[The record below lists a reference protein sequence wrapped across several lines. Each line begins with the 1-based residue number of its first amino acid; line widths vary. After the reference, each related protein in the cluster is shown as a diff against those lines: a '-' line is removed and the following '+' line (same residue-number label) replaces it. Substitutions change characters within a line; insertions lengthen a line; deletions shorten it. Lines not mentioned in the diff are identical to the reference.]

1 MKQLIDEYN
10 KVYPKYM
17 ASQVTDHTFNEIS
30 NGSKPNTL
38 HNLTIK
44 GINSYIIPNDI
55 IKDATS
61 IYDKAGSPD
70 VLRKDNDGIILA
82 ELNGTKYI
90 LICELKSS
98 FSSENIVKAK
108 NQIIGAYIKL
118 HSLFSILQ
126 SYNPTEWIIR
136 GIIVSYT
143 PSTNLILDLQRDL
156 ECNIKNQFLF
166 KLQRDKKYL
175 MPGNKCKRFF
185 HPLNIPDILLC
196 HLPVPDKAECFTVDF
211 NNIIA

>member
-1 MKQLIDEYN
+1 MKHLIDEYN

-70 VLRKDNDGIILA
+70 VL
-82 ELNGTKYI
+82 
-90 LICELKSS
+90 
-98 FSSENIVKAK
+98 
-108 NQIIGAYIKL
+108 
-118 HSLFSILQ
+118 
-126 SYNPTEWIIR
+126 
-136 GIIVSYT
+136 
-143 PSTNLILDLQRDL
+143 
-156 ECNIKNQFLF
+156 
-166 KLQRDKKYL
+166 
-175 MPGNKCKRFF
+175 
-185 HPLNIPDILLC
+185 
-196 HLPVPDKAECFTVDF
+196 
-211 NNIIA
+211 